1 MNLKERSIIFF
12 TFLVTCLALALLSG
26 GMGTQYW
33 VVSRAV
39 RTANNKSEGFVHFGL
54 FEGTRRLNTGYGE
67 RVNLMDIIDIM
78 FRDKEFV
85 LRGLFVSTIA
95 SVAVSILF
103 GILAALL
110 AVVNTASNP
119 KELICH
125 IPGLITLNTL
135 AAIGSFAA
143 VVTWI
148 IQFFVKLRF
157 NVLIREDRLEL
168 GWTSVGLANIGHS
181 FWLVAIALGLYCLN
195 VTILYL
201 MEQKRRSRLRAMALN
216 YDPSMIS
223 MGVPGA
229 GGGGM
234 MPTAN
239 IYGGGSIL
247 GGVGPGGTLKKL
259 SPESNLS
266 NGNLMLY

>member
-125 IPGLITLNTL
+125 IPGQQPELFALLNLIFTT
-135 AAIGSFAA
+135 
-143 VVTWI
+143 
-148 IQFFVKLRF
+148 
-157 NVLIREDRLEL
+157 DRHLEYRHGYSL
-168 GWTSVGLANIGHS
+168 
-181 FWLVAIALGLYCLN
+181 
-195 VTILYL
+195 
-201 MEQKRRSRLRAMALN
+201 
-216 YDPSMIS
+216 
-223 MGVPGA
+223 
-229 GGGGM
+229 
-234 MPTAN
+234 
-239 IYGGGSIL
+239 
-247 GGVGPGGTLKKL
+247 
-259 SPESNLS
+259 
-266 NGNLMLY
+266 

>member
-1 MNLKERSIIFF
+1 MISDATYPLEMFPFSTVKFVKSVL
-12 TFLVTCLALALLSG
+12 FL
-26 GMGTQYW
+26 
-33 VVSRAV
+33 
-39 RTANNKSEGFVHFGL
+39 
-54 FEGTRRLNTGYGE
+54 
-67 RVNLMDIIDIM
+67 
-78 FRDKEFV
+78 
-85 LRGLFVSTIA
+85 
-95 SVAVSILF
+95 
-103 GILAALL
+103 
-110 AVVNTASNP
+110 
-119 KELICH
+119 

-229 GGGGM
+229 GGGM
-234 MPTAN
+234 MPAAN

-247 GGVGPGGTLKKL
+247 GGVGPGGTLKKH
-259 SPESNLS
+259 SPESNMS